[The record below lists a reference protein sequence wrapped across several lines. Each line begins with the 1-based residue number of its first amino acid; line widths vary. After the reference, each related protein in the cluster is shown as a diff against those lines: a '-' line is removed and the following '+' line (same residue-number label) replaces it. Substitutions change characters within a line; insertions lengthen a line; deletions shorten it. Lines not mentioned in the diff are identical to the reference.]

1 MRRRRTAVPAGTDS
15 ASHRHDAGARGD
27 DGTTRLRLNA
37 APQAAPSPG
46 AQERQ
51 AL

>member
-27 DGTTRLRLNA
+27 DGTTRLRRKSVSKA
-37 APQAAPSPG
+37 AHLPG
-46 AQERQ
+46 VQERQ